1 MATSVK
7 EFFEKRVPEALA
19 AHPERA
25 KDVAAIYLFKIG
37 GPSGGDWTANLLESP
52 PWCRPG
58 VIGSAQCTIEVA
70 DQDFCAMVDGGMQV
84 AMQIL
89 MTGKLKITGDPE
101 VMAKLAKVLQ
111 MGS

>member
-7 EFFEKRVPEALA
+7 EFFDKRVPDALA

-37 GPSGGDWTANLLESP
+37 GPSGGNWTANLVESP
-52 PWCRPG
+52 PSCKPG
-58 VIGSAQCTIEVA
+58 VSGEAHCTIEIT

-84 AMQIL
+84 AMQLL
-89 MTGKLKITGDPE
+89 MTGKLKITGDPQ